1 MRNYLSVALAAFVL
15 AACGNAG
22 NVGDNAAPTTA
33 DAQPPWEEFVATA
46 VSGYYER
53 RPERAV
59 DAGLHQYDGQ
69 MNDYS
74 ADALRAY
81 GEWLDG
87 VVAAA
92 TAYAEL
98 DGIQAFERDYLVTAM
113 NSELFDLR
121 DTDDLTKNPYF
132 YVRFDVSVY
141 ADREYAPLADR
152 LRAYTRYIEQ
162 VPARMQA
169 MRKNLQPPLPAPLLD
184 IAYGVASG
192 FADYLESTVPTLFAD
207 ATDTQLQRQFVAANA
222 DAVDAL
228 RQSAAWFNELKATAT
243 DDFALGEVR
252 FLKMLK
258 AKEGVDVTLAEL
270 KAAGELDLQRNLDA
284 LHAACAEYAPG
295 ASTQDCVLKM
305 QSRKPPEGPVAGAT
319 RQLPALRE
327 FLLEHDI
334 VSIPS
339 DEEALVA
346 EAPPHRR
353 FNAAYINIPGP
364 FESGLPSTYFI
375 APPDPAWS
383 EADQLAYIPGEAYLL
398 AISVHEVW
406 PGHFLQY
413 LHANH
418 TENSVGRHFGTY
430 SFSEGWGHYTEQM
443 MWDAGLGEGDPE
455 VHIGQLINALLRN
468 VRYMSA
474 IGLHTEGMTVEA
486 SRQMFLDK
494 AFQDFGNAQ
503 QQAMRGTYDPG
514 YLNYTLGKLMINKLR
529 DDWTKGRGGREA
541 WGRYHDE
548 FLSYGSP
555 PIPLVRKQMLGD
567 DYAGDAALL
576 PH

>member
-207 ATDTQLQRQFVAANA
+207 ATDTQLQRQFVAA
-222 DAVDAL
+222 
-228 RQSAAWFNELKATAT
+228 RTAGGSP
-243 DDFALGEVR
+243 ARSPGP
-252 FLKMLK
+252 
-258 AKEGVDVTLAEL
+258 G
-270 KAAGELDLQRNLDA
+270 
-284 LHAACAEYAPG
+284 G
-295 ASTQDCVLKM
+295 AS
-305 QSRKPPEGPVAGAT
+305 SR
-319 RQLPALRE
+319 
-327 FLLEHDI
+327 
-334 VSIPS
+334 S
-339 DEEALVA
+339 
-346 EAPPHRR
+346 
-353 FNAAYINIPGP
+353 
-364 FESGLPSTYFI
+364 SGSTCR
-375 APPDPAWS
+375 P
-383 EADQLAYIPGEAYLL
+383 
-398 AISVHEVW
+398 
-406 PGHFLQY
+406 
-413 LHANH
+413 
-418 TENSVGRHFGTY
+418 
-430 SFSEGWGHYTEQM
+430 
-443 MWDAGLGEGDPE
+443 
-455 VHIGQLINALLRN
+455 
-468 VRYMSA
+468 
-474 IGLHTEGMTVEA
+474 
-486 SRQMFLDK
+486 
-494 AFQDFGNAQ
+494 
-503 QQAMRGTYDPG
+503 
-514 YLNYTLGKLMINKLR
+514 
-529 DDWTKGRGGREA
+529 
-541 WGRYHDE
+541 
-548 FLSYGSP
+548 
-555 PIPLVRKQMLGD
+555 
-567 DYAGDAALL
+567 
-576 PH
+576 